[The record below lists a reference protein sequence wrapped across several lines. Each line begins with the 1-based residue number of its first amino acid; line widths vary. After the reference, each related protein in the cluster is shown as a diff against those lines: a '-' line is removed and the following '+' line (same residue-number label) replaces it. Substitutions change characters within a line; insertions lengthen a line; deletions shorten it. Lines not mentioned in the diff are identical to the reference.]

1 MSLQIDETD
10 FVEASEAADSLKFL
24 NEKSHALFE
33 LGVSMLVHKWDALSV
48 AVANQW
54 GGPNSKDKRD
64 WISAVVVDLFLQ
76 NSVVDVA
83 MIEETLLYAMQDEF
97 DVMVEDDSALP
108 LAAQVLDCYRNVAI
122 GEVDKIKESYA
133 KWQAKQSS
141 NSDVKYQV
149 TVGEDPS
156 NPDVSENEVDDY
168 DSDID
173 AHAPGTQQD
182 EDSEMTEATESV
194 PQAIVDDDGFTIVQR
209 KR

>member
-10 FVEASEAADSLKFL
+10 FVEASEGADSLKFL
-24 NEKSHALFE
+24 NEKAHALFE

-83 MIEETLLYAMQDEF
+83 LIEETLLYAMQDEF

-108 LAAQVLDCYRNVAI
+108 LAAQVLDCYRKVAI

-141 NSDVKYQV
+141 NGDAKYQV

-156 NPDVSENEVDDY
+156 NPDVSENEEDDY
-168 DSDID
+168 RS

-182 EDSEMTEATESV
+182 EDSEMTEATESA
-194 PQAIVDDDGFTIVQR
+194 PQPTVDDDGFTIVQR